1 MEASL
6 EEELQM
12 GIDQLDLD
20 LLVVVV
26 EQKIE
31 VEEEQN
37 IECS

>member
-1 MEASL
+1 L

-12 GIDQLDLD
+12 GIYQLDLD

-31 VEEEQN
+31 VEEE
-37 IECS
+37 